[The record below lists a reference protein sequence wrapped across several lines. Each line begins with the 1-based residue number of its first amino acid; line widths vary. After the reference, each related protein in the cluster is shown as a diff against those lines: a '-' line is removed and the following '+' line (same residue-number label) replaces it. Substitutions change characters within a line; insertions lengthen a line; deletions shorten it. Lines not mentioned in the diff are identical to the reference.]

1 MKLSAKKQKQ
11 FRRIYNYL
19 KSLETETFLQN
30 IIGAFFLSPF
40 TLITYAFILAYKV
53 TFMNKS
59 LIEALS
65 SAVSLILIFWVFA
78 LYLMMFYIIY
88 FKGKNSLLKFVKV
101 TTLIIIMSFHLYI
114 FIKKDIKHLTQFD
127 DYFIIITSVLISYW
141 LIQTFRKII
150 SSIYNWIFS
159 DESQQRDELIK
170 FKLSFIKSL
179 LIGFFSFIATI
190 LGIALTI
197 KNLFFT

>member
-11 FRRIYNYL
+11 FHHFCNYF
-19 KSLETETFLQN
+19 KSLEIKTFLQN
-30 IIGAFFLSPF
+30 AIGALFLSPF

-65 SAVSLILIFWVFA
+65 SAVSLILIFWVVA
-78 LYLMMFYIIY
+78 LYLMMFYVVY
-88 FKGKNSLLKFVKV
+88 FKGKNSLLKFVKI
-101 TTLIIIMSFHLYI
+101 TTLIIIISYHIYI
-114 FIKKDIKHLTQFD
+114 FIRKDIENLTLFD
-127 DYFIIITSVLISYW
+127 DYIIIITSVLISYW

-150 SSIYNWIFS
+150 NSIYNWIFS
-159 DESQQRDELIK
+159 PESQQRDELIK

-179 LIGFFSFIATI
+179 LLGFFSFIATI

>member
-1 MKLSAKKQKQ
+1 MKISAKKQKQ

-114 FIKKDIKHLTQFD
+114 FIKKDIKHLTHFD